1 MNGFARI
8 ELPDFKATKNDFTY
22 GFFGKNGGVSS
33 GDYKSL
39 NVSYQSQDNAV
50 SIKENRRRIASQL
63 SIECMD
69 IQTVKQVHGKSC
81 LVVEDLY
88 DCAAQVPDADSLVTD
103 RPLVPIAVMSADCV
117 PILFSAEKSNGRP
130 IIGAAHAGWGGALQG
145 VVETTLEA
153 IRHLGGDMSSVK
165 ACIGPAIQRKNYEV
179 DAAFSIPFLEEDELA
194 ERYFSAGKHDDKL
207 QFDLPGYVTGRLARC
222 GVKFICDS
230 GLDTYGLDQDF
241 FSYRRAQHQGENDYG
256 RQASAIMIK

>member
-1 MNGFARI
+1 MSGFARI
-8 ELPDFKATKNDFTY
+8 ELSDFKAINNDFVY
-22 GFFGKNGGVSS
+22 GFFGKNGGVST

-39 NVSYQSQDNAV
+39 NVSYQSRDEAV
-50 SIKENRRRIASQL
+50 SIQENRRRIASQL

-69 IQTVKQVHGKSC
+69 IQTVKQVHGKTC

-88 DCAAQVPDADSLVTD
+88 DCATEAPDADALVTD
-103 RPLVPIAVMSADCV
+103 KAGIPIAVMSADCV
-117 PILFSAEKSNGRP
+117 PILFSAQKDNGRP

-145 VVETTLEA
+145 VIESTLNA
-153 IRHLGGDMSSVK
+153 IRHLGGDMASVR

-179 DAAFSIPFLEEDELA
+179 DLAFSMPFLEDDELA
-194 ERYFSAGKHDDKL
+194 ERYFSAGQHEDKL
-207 QFDLPGYVTGRLARC
+207 QFDLPGYVTGRLARS

-230 GLDTYGLDQDF
+230 GLDTYGLNQDF
-241 FSYRRAQHQGENDYG
+241 FSYRRSQHQGENDYG